1 MIPVKYSAKKF
12 YNENAESQADHY
24 TDENLAEE
32 FIELREEFAD
42 KSGEKLLDAG
52 CGHGRDTEYFYEK
65 GLTST
70 GIDISEELIKI
81 ARNRFEPDFQVM
93 DFRNLQFK
101 DEKFD
106 SVWASASIF
115 FVPPEEM
122 KTAINEFYRVLKP
135 EGDLFVSMKIGSGEP
150 ELNEKW
156 SSKVKEY
163 PVEMDEARK
172 MFESAGFFIERK
184 QVNESSR
191 GSDFVSFICTK
202 PKES

>member
-1 MIPVKYSAKKF
+1 MPVDHSAKKF
-12 YNENAESQADHY
+12 YNKNAESQADHY
-24 TDENLAEE
+24 TDENLAEG
-32 FIELREEFAD
+32 FIELREEFAE

-52 CGHGRDTEYFYEK
+52 CGHGRDTEYFYKK
-65 GLTST
+65 GLTPT
-70 GIDISEELIKI
+70 GIDISKELIKI

-93 DFRNLQFK
+93 DFRNLGFS

-115 FVPPEEM
+115 FVPPAEM
-122 KTAINEFYRVLKP
+122 KKTLNEFYRVLNP
-135 EGDLFVSMKIGSGEP
+135 GGDLFVSMKIGTE
-150 ELNEKW
+150 EAKLNEKW
-156 SSKVKEY
+156 SSRVKEY